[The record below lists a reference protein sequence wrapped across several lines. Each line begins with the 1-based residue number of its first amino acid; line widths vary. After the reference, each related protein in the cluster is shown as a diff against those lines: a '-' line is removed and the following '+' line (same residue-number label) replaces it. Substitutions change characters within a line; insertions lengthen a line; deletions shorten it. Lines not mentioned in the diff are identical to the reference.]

1 VKVGKLRECS
11 RYGGGLAEI
20 WGLGKGWGLPG
31 SCELRKGK
39 VRDSDGDT
47 DASRVGVDDRCD
59 EVEVV

>member
-1 VKVGKLRECS
+1 MKVGNWREYS

-20 WGLGKGWGLPG
+20 WGLPW
-31 SCELRKGK
+31 SCDLRRGK